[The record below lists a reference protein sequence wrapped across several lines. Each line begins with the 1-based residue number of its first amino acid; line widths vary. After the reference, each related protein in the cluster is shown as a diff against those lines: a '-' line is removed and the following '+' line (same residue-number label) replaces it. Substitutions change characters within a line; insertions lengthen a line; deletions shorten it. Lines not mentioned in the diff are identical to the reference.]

1 MSSTRAVEFNTIG
14 NYARIH
20 QGDIIHHYA
29 SSPREPSV
37 LIPFP
42 RNEELIPRQ
51 NLISELDRILP
62 LSEEYSTA
70 ALYGLG
76 GSG

>member
-1 MSSTRAVEFNTIG
+1 MRSTRALKSNTIG
-14 NYARIH
+14 NNARIH
-20 QGDIIHHYA
+20 QGDVIHNYA
-29 SSPREPSV
+29 NKPCEPCV

-51 NLISELDRILP
+51 DLISELDRILP
-62 LSEEYSTA
+62 QSEEYSTA